1 MDFRYEKANMKEP
14 YNVTEVWSRLLK
26 QSYALLSDCD
36 ALFTREEQAMAQLR
50 ERITDL
56 VENIRKTGLAES

>member
-1 MDFRYEKANMKEP
+1 MNEGF
-14 YNVTEVWSRLLK
+14 NVTEVWSRLLK

-36 ALFTREEQAMAQLR
+36 ALFQREEQAMVQLR

-56 VENIRKTGLAES
+56 VENIRKTGLTE

>member
-1 MDFRYEKANMKEP
+1 MNEN

-36 ALFTREEQAMAQLR
+36 TLFKREELAMASLR
-50 ERITDL
+50 ERIVDL
-56 VENIRKTGLAES
+56 VENIRKTGLADH